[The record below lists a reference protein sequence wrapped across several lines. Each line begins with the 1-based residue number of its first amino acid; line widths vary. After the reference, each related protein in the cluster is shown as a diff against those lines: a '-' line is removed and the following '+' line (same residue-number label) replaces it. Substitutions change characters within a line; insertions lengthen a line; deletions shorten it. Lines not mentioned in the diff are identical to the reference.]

1 MSVPYLAHAADQQQ
15 IEWIGGGRMSVLFDA
30 EATAGQLS
38 VLRSHLPQG
47 AAAPVHVHS
56 DEDEMFI
63 VLKGSA
69 VFWAGDQRYE
79 LSDGGV
85 AFLPRH
91 VPHAYHF
98 TSDVDLL
105 TLCTPAGIEAFFRAA
120 GWDVSQPKP
129 DGWAL
134 TPAAMATAAAAHG
147 QKILGPPL
155 GPGDMIPA
163 PSLG

>member
-1 MSVPYLAHAADQQQ
+1 MSIPYLAASGDHQQ
-15 IEWIGGGRMSVLFDA
+15 IEWIGGGMMSVLFDA
-30 EATAGQLS
+30 EATDGQLT
-38 VLRSHLPQG
+38 VVRSHLPEG
-47 AAAPVHVHS
+47 TAAPVHVHS

-63 VLKGSA
+63 LLEGSA

-91 VPHAYHF
+91 LPHAYHF

-105 TLCTPAGIEAFFRAA
+105 TLCTPAGIESFFRAA

-134 TPAAMATAAAAHG
+134 TPAAMAAAAADHG

-155 GPGDMIPA
+155 GPRDMIPA
-163 PSLG
+163 SLLG